1 MWFSLLL
8 ILSVDLAGS
17 TLENLTHEWLRD
29 ALPVLLV
36 VWNNWARKYFSH
48 RRFVGIEFRTAVP
61 TRTSNSNVAKKEF
74 NWKNLGFRNKKC
86 SKGIKSEIKH
96 SIRRTPTPTIL
107 TLFPRWCQSITKSYQ
122 WGLACLLSIA
132 TEYEATQSLPE

>member
-86 SKGIKSEIKH
+86 SKGYQKWNKTFHSENTNTNNFNSISTVVPVDYKILSVRFSLSVKH
-96 SIRRTPTPTIL
+96 CNRI
-107 TLFPRWCQSITKSYQ
+107 
-122 WGLACLLSIA
+122 
-132 TEYEATQSLPE
+132 